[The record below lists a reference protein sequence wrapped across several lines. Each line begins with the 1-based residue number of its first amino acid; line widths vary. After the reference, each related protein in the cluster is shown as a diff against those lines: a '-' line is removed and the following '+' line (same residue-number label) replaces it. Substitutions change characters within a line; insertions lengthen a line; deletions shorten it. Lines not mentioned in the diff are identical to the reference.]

1 MDNNEAH
8 EHTINLQT
16 KLTEAQGDIDR
27 LTKENKILTLKCAS
41 SLANNLCP
49 DHRDKQ
55 AGKPCLACEID
66 RLKAEN
72 KRLRELVDGAREIVE
87 IANCTS
93 PAQCKWKVEWM
104 QKASKTWRRQAMKD
118 DAEIDSC

>member
-16 KLTEAQGDIDR
+16 KLTEAQGEIDR

-41 SLANNLCP
+41 SLASNLCP

-55 AGKPCLACEID
+55 AGKPCLACEIG
-66 RLKAEN
+66 RLKASLNLIIDFIPQDWEMPLGFN
-72 KRLRELVDGAREIVE
+72 QVVA
-87 IANCTS
+87 
-93 PAQCKWKVEWM
+93 
-104 QKASKTWRRQAMKD
+104 KALKEASDESK
-118 DAEIDSC
+118 

>member
-16 KLTEAQGDIDR
+16 KLTEAQGEIDR

-66 RLKAEN
+66 RLKAAC
-72 KRLRELVDGAREIVE
+72 G
-87 IANCTS
+87 
-93 PAQCKWKVEWM
+93 
-104 QKASKTWRRQAMKD
+104 D
-118 DAEIDSC
+118 DA